1 MTPEE
6 RIELH
11 DQWLLSMESNHSQ
24 FAANLAALEREMQRF
39 REEVGEFRDEAREQI
54 SEIREILLEV
64 VQHQANL
71 SSNMATLAEQHRKL
85 EEAVEQ
91 YIRFRSNGSQSN

>member
-24 FAANLAALEREMQRF
+24 FAAHLAALERDMER
-39 REEVGEFRDEAREQI
+39 FRDEAREQM
-54 SEIREILLEV
+54 SEIREVLLTV
-64 VQHQANL
+64 VQHQVNL
-71 SSNMATLAEQHRKL
+71 SSNVASLAEQLRALK
-85 EEAVEQ
+85 EVVEQ
-91 YIRFRSNGSQSN
+91 YIRFRGNGRQEN

>member
-24 FAANLAALEREMQRF
+24 FAANLAALERDLQTF
-39 REEVGEFRDEAREQI
+39 KDEAREQM
-54 SEIREILLEV
+54 SDIREVLLEV

-71 SSNMATLAEQHRKL
+71 SSNVASLAEQLRALKD
-85 EEAVEQ
+85 AVEQ
-91 YIRFRSNGSQSN
+91 YIRFRGNGRQEN